1 MPVHGRAK
9 RRETHDVGPRL
20 PLSRLHCF
28 FLFNFRIYFF
38 HYLFFQ
44 NGGKLMT
51 WVLDSDSTLA
61 ELSLTYADACESEY
75 ADVC

>member
-1 MPVHGRAK
+1 
-9 RRETHDVGPRL
+9 
-20 PLSRLHCF
+20 
-28 FLFNFRIYFF
+28 
-38 HYLFFQ
+38 
-44 NGGKLMT
+44 MT